1 MSEIELPTQT
11 EKKTKTKT
19 KTKTK
24 DAGFADWH
32 GNEIAAS
39 HADGAVIRSENDYNE
54 NDSDGEGLALLQT
67 TSLNTFDESLED
79 GIPPS
84 GSSSSSSS
92 QQRARTTRAPAPA
105 SGILCKLWYKHW
117 LGPDD
122 PRGWTIRL
130 CRNNDNSDAAATLL
144 DASGLKLLKFFVVTT
159 ICLVLVHCY
168 AAFMGDKRDG
178 TYDLQKMIVYD
189 GRPIVTD
196 VVVFFVF
203 GRLYEA
209 EAKSPDTFSAVVPL
223 LGTALIQSW
232 GATHLTNLQHSITAY
247 ELKCEWTWQMY
258 LLVAGGCLP
267 LLGGLLMAHCRE
279 VFRKGT
285 SLRALTEFVSSAI
298 VFLLPY
304 CLLSDGRFFHLHHWY
319 YAWFLGMHCNL
330 HGKWWSELARY
341 VLWGI
346 YINGVAIFGR
356 DPVLTCSL
364 TLYQSQSQEC
374 PYLGEGRGY
383 GQYTLDDLA
392 NDSGVFQLL
401 DDDGGFADDDGPS
414 ATSGIVCA
422 SDVTRWLSAWQNS

>member
-11 EKKTKTKT
+11 ETKS

-32 GNEIAAS
+32 GNKISAYYAGG
-39 HADGAVIRSENDYNE
+39 ADIRSENGSGHE
-54 NDSDGEGLALLQT
+54 SDSDGEGLALLQT
-67 TSLNTFDESLED
+67 TSLKTFDERLEA
-79 GIPPS
+79 GIPP
-84 GSSSSSSS
+84 GGLSS
-92 QQRARTTRAPAPA
+92 RARTARAPALAPA
-105 SGILCKLWYKHW
+105 SGILCKMWHKHW

-122 PRGWTIRL
+122 PRGWRIRL
-130 CRNNDNSDAAATLL
+130 CRNKDNSNASTTLL
-144 DASGLKLLKFFVVTT
+144 DASGLKLLKFFVVTA
-159 ICLVLVHCY
+159 ICLVTVHCY
-168 AAFMGDKRDG
+168 AAFVGDKRDG
-178 TYDLQKMIVYD
+178 TYDLRKMIVYD
-189 GRPIVTD
+189 GKPIATD
-196 VVVFFVF
+196 AVVFFVF
-203 GRLYEA
+203 ARLYEA

-223 LGTALIQSW
+223 LGTALLQSW
-232 GATHLTNLQHSITAY
+232 GATHLTKLQHSITAY

-258 LLVAGGCLP
+258 LLVAGFLL
-267 LLGGLLMAHCRE
+267 LLGGLLVAHCRE
-279 VFRKGT
+279 VSRKGT

-330 HGKWWSELARY
+330 HEKWWSELARY

-346 YINGVAIFGR
+346 YVNGVAIFGR

-374 PYLGEGRGY
+374 PYLGEEMGY

-392 NDSGVFQLL
+392 NDSGVLQLL
-401 DDDGGFADDDGPS
+401 DDDDGEPS
-414 ATSGIVCA
+414 VTSGIVCA
-422 SDVTRWLSAWQNS
+422 SDVTRWLWAWQNR

>member
-11 EKKTKTKT
+11 ETKTKS
-19 KTKTK
+19 K
-24 DAGFADWH
+24 DAGFADRN
-32 GNEIAAS
+32 GNELSAY
-39 HADGAVIRSENDYNE
+39 HAGGTDIRFENDYTYNE
-54 NDSDGEGLALLQT
+54 NKNGSDKEESDSNGEGLALLQT
-67 TSLNTFDESLED
+67 TSRTTFDEGLEA
-79 GIPPS
+79 GIPP
-84 GSSSSSSS
+84 GGFLS
-92 QQRARTTRAPAPA
+92 QQSARISRGPELAPA
-105 SGILCKLWYKHW
+105 SGILYNLWHKHW

-130 CRNNDNSDAAATLL
+130 CRNNNGNSNASTTLL
-144 DASGLKLLKFFVVTT
+144 DAPGLKLLKFFVVTA
-159 ICLVLVHCY
+159 ICLVTVHSY
-168 AAFMGDKRDG
+168 AAFVGDKRDG
-178 TYDLQKMIVYD
+178 TYDLRKMIVYD
-189 GRPIVTD
+189 GRPIAAD
-196 VVVFFVF
+196 AVVFFVF

-223 LGTALIQSW
+223 LFTALLQSW

-267 LLGGLLMAHCRE
+267 LLGGLLVAHCRE
-279 VFRKGT
+279 VSRKGT
-285 SLRALTEFVSSAI
+285 SLRTLTEFVSSAI

-346 YINGVAIFGR
+346 YVNGVAIFGR

-374 PYLGEGRGY
+374 PYLGEGMGY

-392 NDSGVFQLL
+392 NDSGVLQLL
-401 DDDGGFADDDGPS
+401 DDEPS